1 MNTPKLFD
9 KLISIC
15 GDIKKFDKSSLPLCA
30 AENVISPFSQIP
42 LDSFLQEKYI
52 MGGVSMYQA
61 ANNFIGSDR
70 LFQLYNLLQEQCF
83 KLFQAEYS
91 DARTLSGVNAVTT
104 LLMSLF
110 STGDKILLLSED
122 AGGHSSMPKIC
133 TRLGLIPMYLPYD
146 FQNYDLD
153 YNSVNKIIEREDIKG
168 ILLCPSD
175 IIKLPELKRIHLS
188 KETVLIFD
196 ATQVLG
202 IIASGNIDNP
212 FDWFSRDDNF
222 ILLGATHKTLS
233 GPTCGLIMTNNM
245 RLASRFDTKIN
256 PDYLRN
262 VQLHHIVSLIL
273 ALMEFEI
280 IGSEYSSLVV
290 RNANILAD
298 SLKSKAFVPIEIFGG
313 YSYTHQVFISMEKDK
328 AMEFYKSC
336 EHYGV
341 TLNLRQRKIYKTCGI
356 RIGTQQISRYGWS
369 DSEMVDIAIILE
381 MIRDAHQDGNLICD
395 KIKELS
401 LKKTLKFTLDEE
413 LHNEIYSVLHD
424 S

>member
-1 MNTPKLFD
+1 MNTPELFD
-9 KLISIC
+9 KLITIC
-15 GDIKKFDKSSLPLCA
+15 GDIKRFEKFSLPLCA

-52 MGGVSMYQA
+52 MGGVSTYQA
-61 ANNFIGSDR
+61 TNNFIGSNH
-70 LFQLYNLLQEQCF
+70 LFPLYNLLQEQCL

-110 STGDKILLLSED
+110 SAGDKILLLSED
-122 AGGHSSMPKIC
+122 SGGHGSMPKIC
-133 TRLGLIPMYLPYD
+133 TRLGLTPMYLPYD
-146 FQNYDLD
+146 FQNYDID
-153 YNSVNKIIEREDIKG
+153 YNSVNKIIENEDIKG

-175 IIKLPELKRIHLS
+175 IIKLPKLNRIHLS
-188 KETVLIFD
+188 KDTILIFD
-196 ATQVLG
+196 ATQILG
-202 IIASGNIDNP
+202 LIASGNIENP

-262 VQLHHIVSLIL
+262 VQLHHILSLIL

-280 IGSEYSSLVV
+280 IGREYSSLVI
-290 RNANILAD
+290 RNANILA
-298 SLKSKAFVPIEIFGG
+298 SALKDKAFVPIKICDV
-313 YSYTHQVFISMEKDK
+313 YSYTHQIFISMEKDN
-328 AMEFYKSC
+328 AMDFFSSC

-341 TLNLRQRKIYKTCGI
+341 TLNLRQRRIYKTCGI
-356 RIGTQQISRYGWS
+356 RIGTQQISRYGWN
-369 DSEMVDIAIILE
+369 DSEMESIARILE
-381 MIRDAHQDGNLICD
+381 MIRDNSQDENLICD
-395 KIKELS
+395 KIMELS

-424 S
+424 G

>member
-1 MNTPKLFD
+1 
-9 KLISIC
+9 
-15 GDIKKFDKSSLPLCA
+15 
-30 AENVISPFSQIP
+30 
-42 LDSFLQEKYI
+42 
-52 MGGVSMYQA
+52 
-61 ANNFIGSDR
+61 
-70 LFQLYNLLQEQCF
+70 
-83 KLFQAEYS
+83 
-91 DARTLSGVNAVTT
+91 
-104 LLMSLF
+104 
-110 STGDKILLLSED
+110 
-122 AGGHSSMPKIC
+122 
-133 TRLGLIPMYLPYD
+133 
-146 FQNYDLD
+146 
-153 YNSVNKIIEREDIKG
+153 
-168 ILLCPSD
+168 
-175 IIKLPELKRIHLS
+175 
-188 KETVLIFD
+188 
-196 ATQVLG
+196 
-202 IIASGNIDNP
+202 
-212 FDWFSRDDNF
+212 
-222 ILLGATHKTLS
+222 
-233 GPTCGLIMTNNM
+233 M